1 MRPASLPANFC
12 GPAAYSERG
21 RDGRTMESPAPL
33 PPATRRQFLQGA
45 GALGLGAHALAGRA
59 LSRRRE
65 ERPLNVLWLIADQH
79 RADVA
84 GFAGNPHARTP
95 ALDRLAAQSAR
106 VTDVYCQIPLCAPA
120 RQSLL
125 TGRYPHSHGIFRNF
139 WNEQK
144 RDDPTFAH
152 ALREAGYA
160 TALVGKSHCDTS
172 GFDVV
177 LDTRRLGRLFRAAEP
192 GSTRPGRDAV
202 DELEDDGDGPN
213 KEESVVSMN
222 PEYRPP
228 AEGEQFFMEAA
239 VADETIRLLSER
251 GEEPFF
257 IWASFVNPHP
267 PLFPP
272 KEYLDAFA
280 TAEIPIPGDMR
291 EAEPGLFAYHRQRRE
306 QWGYD
311 QVTPGQLLS
320 ITRAYYASLAWTDC
334 CIGRIL
340 DHLEASGAAED
351 TLVVYTSDHG
361 ESLGEHGLL
370 QKRAFYEGPMRVP
383 CLVRLPGRISPGSV
397 HPRVAQHIDLVAT
410 VFDLLSLDAPDYFE
424 GRSMARGLTG
434 GGWDG
439 WEDFAIAE
447 MALGSTRP
455 TRTPGVLPE
464 KFGWMLRRGPWKFV
478 DHGAGEVA
486 LYDLAS
492 DPHELDNLAG
502 EPEQAARVEELRGV
516 LQLRVPARW
525 AYHHRHNREPQNSNG
540 ADGADER

>member
-1 MRPASLPANFC
+1 
-12 GPAAYSERG
+12 
-21 RDGRTMESPAPL
+21 MESPAP
-33 PPATRRQFLQGA
+33 PPSATRRQFLQGA
-45 GALGLGAHALAGRA
+45 GALGLGGHALARPA
-59 LSRRRE
+59 LGLLRPRE

-84 GFAGNPHARTP
+84 GFAGNPNALTP

-125 TGRYPHSHGIFRNF
+125 TGQYPHSHGIFRNF

-144 RDDPTFAH
+144 RDDPTFVH

-160 TALVGKSHCDTS
+160 TALVGKAHCDTS
-172 GFDVV
+172 GFDEV
-177 LDTRRLGRLFRAAEP
+177 LDTRRLGKLFRAALP
-192 GSTRPGRDAV
+192 GSTRPGRDVV
-202 DELEDDGDGPN
+202 DELEDDGEGPN

-228 AEGEQFFMEAA
+228 AEDEQFFMEAA
-239 VADETIRLLSER
+239 VADETMRLISER
-251 GEEPFF
+251 GEKPFF
-257 IWASFVNPHP
+257 VWASFVNPHP

-272 KEYLDAFA
+272 KAYLDAFA
-280 TAEIPIPGDMR
+280 SAEIPTPGDMR
-291 EAEPGLFAYHRQRRE
+291 EEEAGLFAYDRQRRA
-306 QWGYD
+306 QWGYGT
-311 QVTPGQLLS
+311 VTPEQLLS
-320 ITRAYYASLAWTDC
+320 ITRAYYAALAWTDH

-351 TLVVYTSDHG
+351 TLVIYTSDHG

-370 QKRAFYEGPMRVP
+370 QKRAFYEGAMRVP
-383 CLVRLPGRISPGSV
+383 CLVRLPGRIPPGSV
-397 HPRVAQHIDLVAT
+397 HARVAQHIDLVASL
-410 VFDLLSLDAPDYFE
+410 FDLLALEAPASFE
-424 GRSMARGLTG
+424 GRSMKRGLLG

-447 MALGSTRP
+447 MALASTRP

-464 KFGWMLRRGPWKFV
+464 KFGWMLRHGSYKFI

-486 LYDLAS
+486 LHDLAT
-492 DPHELDNLAG
+492 DPGELQNLAG
-502 EPEQAARVEELRGV
+502 EPEQAARVEELRGL
-516 LQLRVPARW
+516 LQRRVPARW
-525 AYHHRHNREPQNSNG
+525 AYHHRHNREPS
-540 ADGADER
+540 DGAGEDR